1 MALSETFRKA
11 LEQKDIR
18 MVRIIIKDSLVVDP
32 TFMEM
37 EEMLREAARAQLDLY
52 DPHSGEE
59 LERDREQWNKAYMDS
74 QMSALLRNFSRER
87 LDLLKEI
94 CTVLYAGRIQNIRE
108 KREDQARGSQET
120 PSHFVAGGVL
130 LALALGAAALLWA
143 VLRKN

>member
-32 TFMEM
+32 TFTEM

-52 DPHSGEE
+52 DPHNGEE
-59 LERDREQWNKAYMDS
+59 LNRNREQWNKAYMDS
-74 QMSALLRNFSRER
+74 QMTTLLRNFSRER

-94 CTVLYAGRIQNIRE
+94 CAVLYADRIQNIRE
-108 KREDQARGSQET
+108 KHENRARDSKSTQ
-120 PSHFVAGGVL
+120 HNVAAGGVL
-130 LALALGAAALLWA
+130 LALAIAVAVIWVLW
-143 VLRKN
+143 RR

>member
-32 TFMEM
+32 TFTEM

-52 DPHSGEE
+52 DPHNGEE
-59 LERDREQWNKAYMDS
+59 LNRDREQWNKAYMDS
-74 QMSALLRNFSRER
+74 QMTTLLRNFSRER

-94 CTVLYAGRIQNIRE
+94 CAVLYADRIQNIRE
-108 KREDQARGSQET
+108 KRENRARDSRSTQ
-120 PSHFVAGGVL
+120 HNVAAGGVL
-130 LALALGAAALLWA
+130 LALAITAAVIWVLW
-143 VLRKN
+143 RR

>member
-32 TFMEM
+32 TFTEM
-37 EEMLREAARAQLDLY
+37 DEMLREAERAQLDLY
-52 DPHSGEE
+52 DPHNGEE
-59 LERDREQWNKAYMDS
+59 LKRDKEQWNKAYMDS
-74 QMSALLRNFSRER
+74 QMTALIRNFSRER
-87 LDLLKEI
+87 LALLKEI
-94 CTVLYAGRIQNIRE
+94 CAVLYAGRVQNIRE
-108 KREDQARGSQET
+108 KREGQARGSQET
-120 PSHFVAGGVL
+120 SSHFVAGGVL

>member
-32 TFMEM
+32 TFTEM

-87 LDLLKEI
+87 LALLKEI
-94 CTVLYAGRIQNIRE
+94 CAVLYAGRIQNIRE
-108 KREDQARGSQET
+108 KREDQARSSRET
-120 PSHFVAGGVL
+120 PSRFVAGGVL
-130 LALALGAAALLWA
+130 LALALGAVALLWV

>member
-32 TFMEM
+32 TFTEM
-37 EEMLREAARAQLDLY
+37 EEMLREAGRAQLDLY
-52 DPHSGEE
+52 DPHNGEE

-87 LDLLKEI
+87 LNLLKEI
-94 CTVLYAGRIQNIRE
+94 CAVLYAGRIQNIRE
-108 KREDQARGSQET
+108 KREDQARSSRET
-120 PSHFVAGGVL
+120 PSRFVAGGVL
-130 LALALGAAALLWA
+130 LALALGAVALLWV

>member
-37 EEMLREAARAQLDLY
+37 EEMLWEAARAQLELY

-74 QMSALLRNFSRER
+74 HDR
-87 LDLLKEI
+87 D
-94 CTVLYAGRIQNIRE
+94 
-108 KREDQARGSQET
+108 
-120 PSHFVAGGVL
+120 
-130 LALALGAAALLWA
+130 
-143 VLRKN
+143 RKSVV